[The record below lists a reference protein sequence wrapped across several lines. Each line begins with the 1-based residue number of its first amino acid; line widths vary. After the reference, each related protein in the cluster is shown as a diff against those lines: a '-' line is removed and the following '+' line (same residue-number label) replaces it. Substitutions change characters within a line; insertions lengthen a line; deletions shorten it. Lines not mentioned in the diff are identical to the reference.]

1 MIRPSIR
8 PSTSFDSSDVDFADP
23 AEVSA
28 AFDALDGDGDGRVSL
43 EEFVAWWRGG
53 CPLES
58 SLESSGARA
67 HADQDDQDA
76 RTIATQSAFSA
87 GD

>member
-1 MIRPSIR
+1 MICPSVIR

-43 EEFVAWWRGG
+43 EEFVAWVRLGG
-53 CPLES
+53 RPVAANADVGTGIV
-58 SLESSGARA
+58 GAIGEETPAEEVAVEAIR
-67 HADQDDQDA
+67 D
-76 RTIATQSAFSA
+76 
-87 GD
+87 

>member
-43 EEFVAWWRGG
+43 EEFVAWVRLGG
-53 CPLES
+53 RPVAANADVVTGVV
-58 SLESSGARA
+58 GAIGEETPAEEAAVEAIR
-67 HADQDDQDA
+67 D
-76 RTIATQSAFSA
+76 
-87 GD
+87 